1 MRFPI
6 PHLAIL
12 AATLVQVAACAHTA
26 PTGAGDIVVAG
37 YVEGVSDEVLDE
49 LGMNVLFTG
58 RLRVTR
64 VLRGTPPSSPL
75 TIRYIAHTPYASDRV
90 LKLRLRPWGDD
101 AWVVCQPPG
110 GRGYICR

>member
-1 MRFPI
+1 MSFADPR
-6 PHLAIL
+6 LAIL
-12 AATLVQVAACAHTA
+12 AATLVQVAGCAHTA
-26 PTGAGDIVVAG
+26 PNGAGDLI
-37 YVEGVSDEVLDE
+37 VEGYIEGVAEEILDE
-49 LGMNVLFTG
+49 AGVNVLFKG

-90 LKLRLRPWGDD
+90 LKLHLRRWGDG
-101 AWVVCQPPG
+101 AWVVCQRPG